1 MESNRR
7 KFLSTGIGAGVA
19 GVALGA
25 PAIVRA
31 QSAQTF
37 NWKMTSSYPKG
48 SPF

>member
-25 PAIVRA
+25 PAIVLVV
-31 QSAQTF
+31 QPTLLSA
-37 NWKMTSSYPKG
+37 
-48 SPF
+48 

>member
-25 PAIVRA
+25 PNLHKRL
-31 QSAQTF
+31 TG
-37 NWKMTSSYPKG
+37 K
-48 SPF
+48 